1 MKKIL
6 CLLLMFIYCMPANAF
21 IGGQIRSYEK
31 FEQPLNTNIST
42 NVGGA
47 MVKVVLKEDLPNY
60 FGRADIFGGK
70 IEKGYK
76 MLTFMGLDQNGKI
89 KLRIYDVSIMT
100 NENTMTRYGVNRS
113 YFNLNNSSYSNI
125 QATSYGNF
133 GSAYSTSNGYTNG
146 VITNIPKREA
156 NRDVLPPNVIDIE
169 FDYEKNKQ
177 LEFSNKII
185 KIDSV
190 TPTSIRYTIMDATQL
205 PQ

>member
-1 MKKIL
+1 MKKFL
-6 CLLLMFIYCMPANAF
+6 CVLIMCIYCMPANAF
-21 IGGQIRSYEK
+21 IGRQIKCYEK
-31 FEQPLNTNIST
+31 LEQPSNITIST

-47 MVKVVLKEDLPNY
+47 MVKVILKEDLPNY

-113 YFNLNNSSYSNI
+113 YGNFNNNSYSNI
-125 QATSYGNF
+125 QSTNYGNSGNAYATSI
-133 GSAYSTSNGYTNG
+133 GYTNG

-156 NRDVLPPNVIDIE
+156 NRDVLPPNIVDID

-177 LEFSNKII
+177 FEFLNKII
-185 KIDSV
+185 KINSV
-190 TPTSIRYTIMDATQL
+190 TPTNIRYTIMDAAQ
-205 PQ
+205 